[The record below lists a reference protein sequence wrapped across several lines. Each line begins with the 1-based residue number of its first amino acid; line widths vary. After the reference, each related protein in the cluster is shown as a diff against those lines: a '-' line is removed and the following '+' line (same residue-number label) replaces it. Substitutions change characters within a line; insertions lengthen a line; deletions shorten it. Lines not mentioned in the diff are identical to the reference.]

1 MNLSDIKDKL
11 NSREKFGKVSR
22 RIRRNETIAGY
33 YEQLYEETDD
43 ETLPRIARNMRDCCK
58 LWDLDYYRFQGV
70 KDVLRTNLCH
80 NRFCDNCQNA
90 LSIQRERKYA
100 PFLDALAR
108 HYDIYHIVFTWRN
121 AYSYELRSSV
131 DNAYKQFAYI
141 IRLFTGNTKIKGISF
156 EGYGFLGAVR
166 ALEITKNDKDGTFH
180 PHFHCLFILRKGLKL
195 DRNRRHV
202 NSYSFS
208 NPDVKRTHRKREY
221 GAPER
226 YFSDFE
232 ILLQKIWRLR
242 LDGVKVTRDSIS
254 NLKEG
259 YSVICDNA
267 EGRYKEVFKYATKG
281 IFKEGEENAVRGYGD
296 FVPLVHTL
304 YRRKMIQGYGL
315 LNKYKFEMT
324 IEQDAKTDEAYQRI
338 IDVLRE
344 LEKPE
349 RVFEYLGE
357 IQKELETNN
366 VTYISR
372 ATVAEL
378 MSEDY
383 T

>member
-1 MNLSDIKDKL
+1 M
-11 NSREKFGKVSR
+11 
-22 RIRRNETIAGY
+22 
-33 YEQLYEETDD
+33 
-43 ETLPRIARNMRDCCK
+43 
-58 LWDLDYYRFQGV
+58 
-70 KDVLRTNLCH
+70 
-80 NRFCDNCQNA
+80 
-90 LSIQRERKYA
+90 
-100 PFLDALAR
+100 
-108 HYDIYHIVFTWRN
+108 
-121 AYSYELRSSV
+121 
-131 DNAYKQFAYI
+131 
-141 IRLFTGNTKIKGISF
+141 
-156 EGYGFLGAVR
+156 
-166 ALEITKNDKDGTFH
+166 
-180 PHFHCLFILRKGLKL
+180 
-195 DRNRRHV
+195 
-202 NSYSFS
+202 
-208 NPDVKRTHRKREY
+208 
-221 GAPER
+221 
-226 YFSDFE
+226 
-232 ILLQKIWRLR
+232 
-242 LDGVKVTRDSIS
+242 
-254 NLKEG
+254 
-259 YSVICDNA
+259 
-267 EGRYKEVFKYATKG
+267 
-281 IFKEGEENAVRGYGD
+281 RGYGD

>member
-1 MNLSDIKDKL
+1 MNLSDIKEKL

-22 RIRRNETIAGY
+22 RIKRNDIIAEY
-33 YEQLYEETDD
+33 YDQLYEETED

-70 KDVLRTNLCH
+70 KDVLRTNCCK

-90 LSIQRERKYA
+90 LSIQRERKYS
-100 PFLDALAR
+100 PFLDALSR
-108 HYDIYHIVFTWRN
+108 LYDIYHIVFTWRN
-121 AYSYELRSSV
+121 AEPEELCPSV

-141 IRLFTGNTKIKGISF
+141 IRLFSGNAKIKGISF

-166 ALEITKNDKDGTFH
+166 ALEITKNQKDGTFH

-195 DRNRRHV
+195 DRYRKHV

-208 NPDVKRTHRKREY
+208 NPDIKRSHRKREY

-267 EGRYKEVFKYATKG
+267 EGCYKEVFKYATKG

-296 FVPLVHTL
+296 FVPLVYTL

-324 IEQDAKTDEAYQRI
+324 IEQDARADEAYQRI

-349 RVFEYLGE
+349 RVFEYLSD

-383 T
+383 A